1 MLILLKIFVMQF
13 IFDTWSNKKKN
24 KLINVLQMAN
34 EAE

>member
-1 MLILLKIFVMQF
+1 MLILLKMFVMQF
-13 IFDTWSNKKKN
+13 IFYTWSNKKK